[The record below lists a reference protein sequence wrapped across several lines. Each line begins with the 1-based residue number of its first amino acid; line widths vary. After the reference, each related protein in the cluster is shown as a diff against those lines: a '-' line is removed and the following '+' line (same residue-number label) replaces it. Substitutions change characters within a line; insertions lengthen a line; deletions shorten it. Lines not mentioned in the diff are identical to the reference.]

1 MRPLNLIIADN
12 VKKYREELNLTQY
25 KLTRLLGNIDSRY
38 IYKIERGKLNL
49 TIDELGKL
57 AKALNVEVIDMV
69 EDWSDYEINDA
80 IKEADENEMWG

>member
-80 IKEADENEMWG
+80 IKEADENERWG

>member
-49 TIDELGKL
+49 TIEELGML

-69 EDWSDYEINDA
+69 EDWSDYQINDA
-80 IKEADENEMWG
+80 IKEADENERWG

>member
-69 EDWSDYEINDA
+69 EDWSDYGINDA
-80 IKEADENEMWG
+80 IQEADENEMWG